1 MYKASIAHNI
11 VITEY
16 SKLELQLKVKS
27 RHVDG

>member
-16 SKLELQLKVKS
+16 GKLELQLKVKS